1 MNKTTQQNPSTN
13 TKGQVNKRPENK
25 DNLDSRTG
33 EEQLI
38 QSGKITNNEKEK
50 HSQSSTTSREE

>member
-1 MNKTTQQNPSTN
+1 MNKTTPQNRNTN
-13 TKGQVNKRPENK
+13 TQGQVNKRPENK

-38 QSGKITNNEKEK
+38 QAGKVTNNKKEK
-50 HSQSSTTSREE
+50 QAESSSTSQEE